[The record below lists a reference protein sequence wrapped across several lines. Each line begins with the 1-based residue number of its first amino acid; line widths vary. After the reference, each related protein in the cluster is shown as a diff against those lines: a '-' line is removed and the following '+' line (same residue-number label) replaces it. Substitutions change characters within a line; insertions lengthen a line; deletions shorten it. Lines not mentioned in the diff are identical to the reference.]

1 MQKNKKEIEKILA
14 DSIDIINSSRVD
26 KKKIKKDL
34 DNDISNIDS
43 LGLVILIMN
52 IEEKIFE
59 KYKKKIKVNTI
70 ISQRKKQNL
79 HSIVKYIYE
88 KL

>member
-1 MQKNKKEIEKILA
+1 MAYAWASKEIFGFIWFMIKQNLQKNKA
-14 DSIDIINSSRVD
+14 IDF
-26 KKKIKKDL
+26 
-34 DNDISNIDS
+34 
-43 LGLVILIMN
+43 
-52 IEEKIFE
+52 EEKIFE